1 MVIFRVFANNSFE
14 NKTRKEEEVMDRLSL
29 ILVIIGAIN
38 WGLIALFQF
47 DLVASLFGGQDAVL
61 SRIVYGLVGLAGLY
75 CITLL
80 FREREK
86 STE

>member
-38 WGLIALFQF
+38 WSDSIVQF
-47 DLVASLFGGQDAVL
+47 DLVALSLADRMR
-61 SRIVYGLVGLAGLY
+61 S
-75 CITLL
+75 
-80 FREREK
+80 
-86 STE
+86 